1 MYKLKDLFRDKK
13 VNKIFIII
21 GIGTFLL
28 ALLDILFLRSGLFGN
43 YITFTLGLFSNA
55 VWILYRDIAFI
66 LIFAFSFS
74 YWFYKRDKSEAF
86 SVGIGIL
93 ILWFFGIEDILYFWL
108 QETGVPQFLPWLNN
122 SLVVGNLSHIIG
134 FTDVTNISLYL
145 IAIVGLILTFITTKI
160 LVRKF

>member
-1 MYKLKDLFRDKK
+1 MKGNTKALKPYILPHCQISTIHMIPYSLYKYKR
-13 VNKIFIII
+13 IF
-21 GIGTFLL
+21 
-28 ALLDILFLRSGLFGN
+28 
-43 YITFTLGLFSNA
+43 YKCLGKN
-55 VWILYRDIAFI
+55 WELYRNIAFI

-74 YWFYKRDKSEAF
+74 YWFYKKDKSEAF
-86 SVGIGIL
+86 SVGIGIS

-145 IAIVGLILTFITTKI
+145 IAIVGLVLTFITTKI